1 MEHSKTYFNDINSIM
16 RKFKDVYEEL
26 KKEAIAFYKKDDLEE
41 SLTRIVAASTFAW
54 WYHFGYWCDD
64 ELEEIIKNIG
74 VDLLQEK
81 LNIHKNLKINEKSVL
96 FLTTFLTNT
105 GGHTEAMKLWMD
117 CVINSYD
124 FDNIYLISTEVYSK
138 TLLDTHEYGID
149 ERVKYIKLPS
159 GKISEKI
166 YHLSKILINIKP
178 HYIFMFIDPNDIIS
192 IAALNFFKTIANPK
206 IIFFNHSDHTFWL
219 GKNVIDI
226 LVEFRTY
233 SVGISRIFRR
243 FKGEIAVMPLSTK
256 IYSADEMFYDDI
268 LNSLNLPINCKTI
281 SLSIGSPWKFV
292 DDGYWDYFRT
302 IERILYNA
310 KNHVHLLIT
319 KKDKYIES
327 KFSGIQGEIK
337 DRFKIIYNV
346 SNPLPY
352 YKIADFIIESF
363 PVIGGTVRLEAMA
376 LGKPMIFIRNNKSA
390 LFSVTDVI
398 PPSYKYVAYGEK
410 DIIEYANIF
419 LQDEGERKKAGEMLQ
434 KHFYENYT
442 PDRICV
448 RIKDILNGE
457 AKNDMPSLEENLTII
472 DTDEYLCSYDIKY
485 RGVINPYL
493 FLLRIYL
500 SSKSVSP
507 TKYFKILRRL
517 NIYDFVFV
525 VGKIVSKLRV
535 KYA

>member
-1 MEHSKTYFNDINSIM
+1 MKLSKLDYKDIKSIM
-16 RKFKDVYEEL
+16 DQLKDVYEEL
-26 KKEAIAFYKKDDLEE
+26 KNEAFKFYKKGDLEE
-41 SLTRIVAASTFAW
+41 SLRRIVAVSTFAW

-64 ELEEIIKNIG
+64 ELEELIKNISL
-74 VDLLQEK
+74 DLLEK
-81 LNIHKNLKINEKSVL
+81 ELSVHEDLKTDKKSAL

-105 GGHTEAMKLWMD
+105 GGHTEAMKLWMN
-117 CVINSYD
+117 CVMDNV
-124 FDNIYLISTEVYSK
+124 DNIYLVSTEVYSK
-138 TLLDTHEYGID
+138 TLLNISDYGMNYKKI
-149 ERVKYIKLPS
+149 KYMRLTQKNFT
-159 GKISEKI
+159 EKI
-166 YHLSKILINIKP
+166 YYLTNMLFNTKP
-178 HYIFMFIDPNDIIS
+178 RYIFLFIDPNDIVS
-192 IAALNFFKTIANPK
+192 IAATNFFKTKADTK
-206 IIFFNHSDHTFWL
+206 VIFFNHSDHTFWL

-233 SVGISRIFRR
+233 SVGISRIFRK
-243 FKGEIAVMPLSTK
+243 FKDHIVVVPLSAKIHDDSEGEISH
-256 IYSADEMFYDDI
+256 DNI
-268 LNSLNLPINCKTI
+268 LDSLNLPQNCKTI

-292 DDGYWDYFRT
+292 DDGYWDYFKT
-302 IERILYNA
+302 IERILYKA

-327 KFSGIQGEIK
+327 KFSRIPEEIK
-337 DRFKIIYNV
+337 DRFRIIYNV

-376 LGKPMIFIRNNKSA
+376 LGRPMIFIRNKRSG

-398 PPSYKYVAYGEK
+398 PPSYKYVAYNEK
-410 DIIEYANIF
+410 DIIEYVNIF
-419 LQDEGERKKAGEMLQ
+419 LQDEGERKKAGEILR

-442 PDRICV
+442 SDRICV

-457 AKNDMPSLEENLTII
+457 AKNDMPSLEENLIII

-493 FLLRIYL
+493 LLLRIYL
-500 SSKSVSP
+500 NSKSVSP

-517 NIYDFVFV
+517 NIYDFVFA
-525 VGKIVSKLRV
+525 VGKIISKL
-535 KYA
+535 